1 MRRWSVGLLR
11 VVFALVIL
19 FLADVTSMS
28 VSAIFHSHSSVLSGL
43 ISLAAAVCLFLFLER
58 AFPSVYSDLRRPRP
72 WWQTRA
78 ARLPILIAFAFI
90 ISILSSR
97 VATLWFG
104 LLIILGGLVALL
116 LLVTTRHSEPL
127 VLRPKVASGLE
138 NHFPVAEHI
147 LRQPG
152 GKSWRSKQIGETFST
167 TQVWRKPPFSIPDN
181 YAIDVRNLAASRD
194 WYKEKLGLTEVDN
207 DREED
212 SGRPFTDLHISSS
225 DAFLSLVELPS
236 GGSPENRH
244 CVFFAKNLKKAQQW
258 LAERGVLVE
267 PITTD
272 SGGNRLFRFQD
283 LEGNTIEVCVEPG

>member
-11 VVFALVIL
+11 VVFAFVIL

-28 VSAIFHSHSSVLSGL
+28 VSVIFHSHSGVLSGL
-43 ISLAAAVCLFLFLER
+43 IFLAAAGCLFFFLER
-58 AFPSVYSDLRRPRP
+58 AFPSVYLDLRRPRP
-72 WWQTRA
+72 WWP
-78 ARLPILIAFAFI
+78 LPIVVGFAFV

-104 LLIILGGLVALL
+104 LLVISGGLVALL
-116 LLVTTRHSEPL
+116 LRVTTRDIEPL
-127 VLRPKVASGLE
+127 PLSPKVASGLE
-138 NHFPVAEHI
+138 NHFPVAGHVP
-147 LRQPG
+147 RQPVR
-152 GKSWRSKQIGETFST
+152 KSWRSEQIGETFKP
-167 TQVWRKPPFSIPDN
+167 TQMWGKPPFSIPDN

-225 DAFLSLVELPS
+225 DAFLSLVELSP
-236 GGSPENRH
+236 GRSPENRN

-272 SGGNRLFRFQD
+272 SGGNRLFQFQD
-283 LEGNTIEVCVEPG
+283 LEGNAIEVCVEPG

>member
-1 MRRWSVGLLR
+1 
-11 VVFALVIL
+11 
-19 FLADVTSMS
+19 MS

-43 ISLAAAVCLFLFLER
+43 IFLAAAVCLFLFLER

-72 WWQTRA
+72 WWETRA
-78 ARLPILIAFAFI
+78 AQLPILVAFAFI

-104 LLIILGGLVALL
+104 LLIISGGLVALL
-116 LLVTTRHSEPL
+116 LRVTTRDSEPL
-127 VLRPKVASGLE
+127 ALGPKVASGLE
-138 NHFPVAEHI
+138 NHFQVAGQI
-147 LRQPG
+147 PPQPG
-152 GKSWRSKQIGETFST
+152 RKSSRTEQVSETFRPMQMRGT
-167 TQVWRKPPFSIPDN
+167 PPFSIPDN

-194 WYKEKLGLTEVDN
+194 WYKEKLGLREVDD

-225 DAFLSLVELPS
+225 EAFLSLVELPL
-236 GGSPENRH
+236 GGAPENRH
-244 CVFFAKNLKKAQQW
+244 IVFFAKNLKKAHQW

-283 LEGNTIEVCVEPG
+283 LEGNGIEICVEPG